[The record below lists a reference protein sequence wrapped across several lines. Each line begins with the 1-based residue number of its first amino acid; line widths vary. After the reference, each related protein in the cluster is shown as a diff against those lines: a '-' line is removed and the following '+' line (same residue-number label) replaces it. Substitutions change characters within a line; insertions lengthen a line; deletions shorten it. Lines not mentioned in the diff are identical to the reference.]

1 MVQVQTKPEQQAFSA
16 ENIPLDIVFE
26 DAHILVINKGE
37 SQGTIY
43 IVNGSGGQLGGKQ
56 KDYPLKSSVYSN
68 VTEGGSMLIDIVN
81 KKLNAQWICADG
93 VVRDMFSIEKK

>member
-1 MVQVQTKPEQQAFSA
+1 MVGHTGKSA
-16 ENIPLDIVFE
+16 TYDESIHKKANEVAPNTYV
-26 DAHILVINKGE
+26 VKKGE

-68 VTEGGSMLIDIVN
+68 VTEGGSMLIDVVN